1 MTYKYIVMDMDDT
14 LLTSKNEISE
24 VTYQY
29 LMEKQKEGMKLI
41 LASGRPTAG
50 MIKHA
55 EALDLKS
62 YGGYIVSY
70 NGAFVIK
77 AEDQSIVFNQT
88 ISQKDA
94 HYIIDYCRSHHFF
107 YLTYLN
113 DQIIHDT
120 THDYMNIESELTGLP
135 MNKVNDIKEAIT
147 GDVPKIMGVDF
158 EENIASANQ
167 ALNGKFNDHVSS
179 TISKPYFLEFMNRE
193 VSKGKSLQRLF
204 DQIEADFSEVIAF
217 GDSLNDS
224 DMLERAAVGVA
235 MGNANDTIKGIADV
249 VTDDHDHDGIVT
261 ALEKILKA

>member
-1 MTYKYIVMDMDDT
+1 
-14 LLTSKNEISE
+14 
-24 VTYQY
+24 
-29 LMEKQKEGMKLI
+29 
-41 LASGRPTAG
+41 
-50 MIKHA
+50 
-55 EALDLKS
+55 
-62 YGGYIVSY
+62 
-70 NGAFVIK
+70 IK

-94 HYIIDYCRSHHFF
+94 HDIIDYCRSHNFF

-167 ALNGKFNDHVSS
+167 ALNGKFNDQVSS

-204 DQIEADFSEVIAF
+204 DQ
-217 GDSLNDS
+217 
-224 DMLERAAVGVA
+224 
-235 MGNANDTIKGIADV
+235 
-249 VTDDHDHDGIVT
+249 
-261 ALEKILKA
+261 

>member
-14 LLTSKNEISE
+14 LLNSKNEISE

-29 LMEKQKEGMKLI
+29 LMKKQKDGMQLI

-70 NGAFVIK
+70 NGAFVINAK
-77 AEDQSIVFNQT
+77 DQDILFKQT
-88 ISQKDA
+88 INQSSA
-94 HYIIDYCRSHHFF
+94 HDIIDYCRLHNFF

-113 DQIIHDT
+113 DQIIHDS
-120 THDYMNIESELTGLP
+120 THEYMNIESELTGLP
-135 MNKVNDIKEAIT
+135 MKKVEDIKEVIVD
-147 GDVPKIMGVDF
+147 DVPKIMGVDF
-158 EENIASANQ
+158 EENIAQANQ
-167 ALNGKFNDHVSS
+167 ELNGKFNNLVSS
-179 TISKPYFLEFMNRE
+179 TISKPYFLEFMNAE

-224 DMLERAAVGVA
+224 DMLERAAIGVA
-235 MGNANDTIKGIADV
+235 MGNANDTIKGIADII
-249 VTDDHDHDGIVT
+249 TDDHDHDGIVT
-261 ALEKILKA
+261 ALEKILNA